1 MGGDGSINATTD
13 ASPFA
18 MAGDPISE
26 EEALRRLRLTDDP
39 SAQYYAA
46 WWLGRNRS
54 THPDTVPLLQEA
66 LRQRRPRDPGAGVE
80 ENAVARNA
88 ARALGKLGVAA
99 EVAIPDLLATLDDA
113 DHGLREAAA
122 RALGDLR
129 SPAAVAPL
137 TTRLASGPAVAG
149 AQEPGT
155 PRLREPCEAL
165 LEALGQ
171 IGVADPAVLQVIRP
185 FVDHER
191 PLIRSAACRALLQL
205 TEEHHWGE
213 QLVALLQHQQLQV
226 RRAALMDLGAAGW
239 RPALT
244 PIAATL
250 AENSLKL
257 IALRG
262 LAEQPSASHT
272 DAGTVAVLDA
282 MDALL

>member
-1 MGGDGSINATTD
+1 MAAGASD
-13 ASPFA
+13 APV

-26 EEALRRLRLTDDP
+26 EEALRRLRLTGDP

-88 ARALGKLGVAA
+88 ARALGKLAPAA
-99 EVAIPDLLATLDDA
+99 EAAIPDLLATLEDE

-129 SPAAVAPL
+129 ARAAVAPL
-137 TTRLASGPAVAG
+137 VARLAPGPAVAG
-149 AQEPGT
+149 ALQPGT
-155 PRLREPCEAL
+155 PRLQEPCEAL

-171 IGVADPAVLQVIRP
+171 IGVAEPAVLAVVTP
-185 FVDHER
+185 FVEHER

-205 TEEHHWGE
+205 TGASDWG
-213 QLVALLQHQQLQV
+213 QRLVALLQHPQLQV

-239 RPALT
+239 RPALE

-262 LAEQPSASHT
+262 LAEQPSASHSE
-272 DAGTVAVLDA
+272 AATVAVLDA